1 MDPKKAIDL
10 YDDFVKN
17 LTNDG
22 SAITKK
28 YKIAELKKALPYLSH
43 YEGKPAYNLITSLI
57 EKSKNVW
64 WRTGAFKIA
73 IIVVILGLIGDF
85 FIRDHFY
92 NKAQEEIPTVRLLP
106 SDELREFITS
116 ITTDEMSEMPLTVV
130 SKKGH
135 HIYLGEPIGYSE
147 PRGGYYEFPIT
158 LLNDNGKAYRID
170 IYDFLNKY
178 EGKIVRIEK

>member
-1 MDPKKAIDL
+1 MDPKKAANL
-10 YDDFVKN
+10 YDDFVRYLAN
-17 LTNDG
+17 GDRSIL
-22 SAITKK
+22 KK
-28 YKIAELKKALPYLSH
+28 YKISELKKALPYLVH
-43 YEGKPAYNLITSLI
+43 YKGKPAYNSIIGLI
-57 EKSKNVW
+57 EKGKNVW

-73 IIVVILGLIGDF
+73 IVAVMLGLIGDF

-92 NKAQEEIPTVRLLP
+92 NKAQNEIPTFKLLP
-106 SDELREFITS
+106 SDEFRELITS
-116 ITTDEMSEMPLTVV
+116 VATDEMPEMPLTVA

-170 IYDFLNKY
+170 IYDFLNEY
-178 EGKIVRIEK
+178 EGKIVRVER